1 MRSTRKLLRCR
12 RPYFLYSTP
21 RFVHKE
27 PYDLFYLNFALF
39 VSKKDFHVSALNE
52 MTCCLLFVQP
62 SASTVSN
69 PAQQSQE
76 ASSNA
81 PAPWLI
87 MYPHLT
93 VSIAKQH
100 ACVAFREAAMEA
112 HGLSPASA
120 LHTLLRQGVA
130 AVSFLRDSNTSG
142 GDIEQQAHAT
152 PRKSWVDLEHVC
164 FPSTSPPPAVSNA
177 TPPTSEHTFHSILT
191 CPVSREMATPDNPP
205 VLLQCGHVVL
215 STSMRALPSSR
226 TGRFKCPTC
235 YHEMRQDSCMSL
247 FL

>member
-1 MRSTRKLLRCR
+1 
-12 RPYFLYSTP
+12 
-21 RFVHKE
+21 VHKE

-120 LHTLLRQGVA
+120 LHTLLRQGNDWKA
-130 AVSFLRDSNTSG
+130 SSTDRLYLK
-142 GDIEQQAHAT
+142 QQH
-152 PRKSWVDLEHVC
+152 
-164 FPSTSPPPAVSNA
+164 F
-177 TPPTSEHTFHSILT
+177 F
-191 CPVSREMATPDNPP
+191 
-205 VLLQCGHVVL
+205 
-215 STSMRALPSSR
+215 
-226 TGRFKCPTC
+226 
-235 YHEMRQDSCMSL
+235 
-247 FL
+247 